1 MTNAR
6 DEQAKEAILDL
17 IKHMRE
23 VRKAAAE
30 VERYRGEVSEQIIEK
45 LYNGSIDTPQE
56 IEQLMPEEER

>member
-1 MTNAR
+1 MKNTR
-6 DEQAKEAILDL
+6 DEQAREAILEL

-56 IEQLMPEEER
+56 IEQLMQEEER